1 MLSSVEDC
9 FTNLVTVEELGDP
22 ESGTVG
28 ELLLNREL
36 TSVAIWGESWE
47 LWDLDFEWESKL
59 GVWPN
64 AFAFCNI
71 DDFDAER
78 GLGDVGSCFW

>member
-28 ELLLNREL
+28 ELLLNCEL